1 MASER
6 AKPAHAPQP
15 PLARAGGSS
24 RGRTGVGGGAR
35 SEVWVCGHQTLPLY
49 VQRIE
54 GGPFRPEFVAWVSPS
69 GVLAASPA
77 PPEELEQA
85 VLRLLRHVLE
95 HPLVGRRRRPSS
107 VRVSDAGLVPLIEK
121 ALGSGVEIRV
131 GATPEIGA
139 LVDQFINHL
148 DKESPAPDA
157 DPWVGDGLDP
167 EWVRGF
173 FTTAAALYR
182 AAPWKVVSDNA
193 TLFAVDAPALAL
205 KNACLSVVGGT
216 GADHGFL
223 LFDTVADYRAMRQ
236 KVMAIEGGGSPR
248 EVPWVP
254 LFSVS
259 FEPASEMPATTHA
272 VIAQQNWPVAGPKAY
287 PMLLLVEPDD
297 AMRPPTGDDL
307 VRAWAL
313 SEALRRLTRDH
324 RGRLAGGAESPL
336 CETYVLEGVPGH
348 PEVTLTLPHP
358 DDKKAPPRRKNAPK
372 TAKTAKA
379 TKERATAKA
388 TTERATAK
396 AAKTA
401 KTARARATAKVA
413 KASKAAAKATAV
425 RATATAA
432 MAAKTAK
439 VVKTAKGAGVK
450 RLGGGR

>member
-6 AKPAHAPQP
+6 AKPAHAPP
-15 PLARAGGSS
+15 PPSARAGSSS

-85 VLRLLRHVLE
+85 VLGLLRHVLE

-107 VRVSDAGLVPLIEK
+107 VRVSDAGLVPLIER

-131 GATPEIGA
+131 GPTPEIGA

-182 AAPWKVVSDNA
+182 AAPWKVVPDDA
-193 TLFAVDAPALAL
+193 MLFAVDAPALAL
-205 KNACLSVVGGT
+205 KNACLSIVGGT
-216 GADHGFL
+216 GVDHGFL
-223 LFDTVADYRAMRQ
+223 LFDTVSDYRAMRQ
-236 KVMAIEGGGSPR
+236 KVMAIEGGGSPQ

-313 SEALRRLTRDH
+313 SEALRRLARDH
-324 RGRLAGGAESPL
+324 RGRLAGGGGSPL
-336 CETYVLEGVPGH
+336 RKTYVLEGVPGR

-358 DDKKAPPRRKNAPK
+358 DNKKAPPLRKNAPK
-372 TAKTAKA
+372 V
-379 TKERATAKA
+379 
-388 TTERATAK
+388 AK
-396 AAKTA
+396 AAKAA
-401 KTARARATAKVA
+401 KAAATRPAAKAARGRATAKVA
-413 KASKAAAKATAV
+413 KTSKTTAKATAK
-425 RATATAA
+425 A
-432 MAAKTAK
+432 AK
-439 VVKTAKGAGVK
+439 VVKPAKGAGVK
-450 RLGGGR
+450 RLGGGRRA